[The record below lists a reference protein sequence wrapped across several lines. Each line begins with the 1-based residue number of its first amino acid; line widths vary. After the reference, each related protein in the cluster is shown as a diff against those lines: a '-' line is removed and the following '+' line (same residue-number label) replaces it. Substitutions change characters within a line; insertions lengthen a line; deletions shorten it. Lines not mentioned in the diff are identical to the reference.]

1 MGVPC
6 HVTPVPL
13 ALAAPLTQTPPST
26 TPVPMVTTPSQAPPT
41 APHVLQATLVVIP
54 LQTQWCH
61 VLQERMPSRHPRSAW
76 GAQLVGSAL
85 TLMAMETLL
94 VFRFV

>member
-1 MGVPC
+1 MTSIVFFPPSRPHLNCVPWATRVVGVPR

-41 APHVLQATLVVIP
+41 APHVLQATPVVIP
-54 LQTQWCH
+54 VQTQWCH
-61 VLQERMPSRHPRSAW
+61 V
-76 GAQLVGSAL
+76 
-85 TLMAMETLL
+85 
-94 VFRFV
+94 